1 MRNSI
6 LLTMLALPLLAVA
19 TYAADKLRLLAA
31 TDTLMVTPV
40 RIGAAVPISGWTR
53 VTSPPTA

>member
-6 LLTMLALPLLAVA
+6 LLTMLVLPLLAVA
-19 TYAADKLRLLAA
+19 TSAADNDSFAAA
-31 TDTLMVTPV
+31 TDTYYGYSSEDWGSGSYL
-40 RIGAAVPISGWTR
+40 GWTR